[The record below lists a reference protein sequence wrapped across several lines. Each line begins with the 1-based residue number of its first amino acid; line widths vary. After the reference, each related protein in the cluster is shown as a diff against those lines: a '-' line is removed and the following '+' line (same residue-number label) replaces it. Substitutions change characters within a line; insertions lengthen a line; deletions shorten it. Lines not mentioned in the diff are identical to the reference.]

1 MHRKILDTD
10 QGILQLKHISAI
22 LAFFSLQSLVDLT
35 DERGHITFEL
45 KKTFPLGKVFLLYSN
60 YLLANFSSFLSFLA
74 NMVL

>member
-45 KKTFPLGKVFLLYSN
+45 KKNFPIGE
-60 YLLANFSSFLSFLA
+60 SFFIIF
-74 NMVL
+74 